1 MSTMPHHFLDNH
13 PKSFAKTIDENA
25 YSSIVDLVRQSCEK
39 FSDRPAFS
47 SFGQVLSYDEID
59 RKSDYVAAYLQT
71 DLGLTKGDRVALM
84 SPNIM
89 AFPVAMLGI
98 LKAGLIQVNVNP
110 LYTARELTHQLNDAD
125 TDTIII
131 YGGVTDVLAEMVDQT
146 SIKNIVIVNL
156 GDTTNGRLPSPE
168 VNEKFRNTIT
178 LNNVLERGKDLSF
191 TRPSLDLSDL
201 IFLQYT
207 GGTTGLSKG
216 AALTHGNLVANIMMY
231 DAVAGEITLDGKEVV
246 ITALPLYHIF
256 ALMVNFLSY
265 FKYGALNVL
274 IANPRD
280 MPSFVAE
287 LGKWKFSAISGV
299 NTLYNGLL
307 HTPGFADLDFDN
319 LKAAWGGGAAIQRV
333 VSDKWLE
340 YTGQHIKE
348 GYGLSETS
356 PILTLNP
363 LEIRHF
369 TETVGL
375 PMPSTEITLRDDKG
389 DIVEDGE
396 PGELWARGPQ
406 VMKGYW
412 RNPEANAE
420 VMTEDGFFKTGDVAI
435 LTEEGY
441 YKIVDRIKDMVLVS
455 GFNVYPTEIEN
466 VIAEMTDI
474 IEVAVIGVPDDKTG
488 ESVKAF
494 AVRSRDGLSGSE
506 VQNYCR
512 DNLAAYKV
520 PKYVEFIDE
529 LPKSTVGKILRRE
542 LRDL

>member
-1 MSTMPHHFLDNH
+1 MSTAHHFLDNQ
-13 PKSFAKTIDENA
+13 PQSFAKTIDEST
-25 YSSIVDLVRQSCEK
+25 YSSIVDLIEQSFTK
-39 FSDRPAFS
+39 FADRPAFS
-47 SFGQVLSYDEID
+47 SFGQVLTYAEIE
-59 RKSDYVAAYLQT
+59 RKSGYFAAYLQSQ
-71 DLGLTKGDRVALM
+71 LGLKKGDRVALM

-89 AFPVAMLGI
+89 AFPVVMLGI
-98 LKAGLIQVNVNP
+98 LRAGLVQVNVNP
-110 LYTARELTHQLNDAD
+110 LYTPRELTHQLNDAD

-131 YGGVTDVLAEMVDQT
+131 YGGVTDTLAEMIDQT
-146 SIKNIVIVNL
+146 SIKNVVIANL
-156 GDTTNGRLPSPE
+156 GDATNARLPSPE
-168 VNEKFRNTIT
+168 VNDRFKDTIT
-178 LNNVLERGKDLSF
+178 LNDVLVEGANFRF
-191 TRPSLDLSDL
+191 TAPKITLSDL
-201 IFLQYT
+201 LFLQYT

-216 AALTHGNLVANIMMY
+216 AALSHGNLVSNIMMY
-231 DAVAGEITLDGKEVV
+231 DSIASGITEEGKEIV

-256 ALMVNFLSY
+256 ALMVNFFSY
-265 FKYGALNVL
+265 FKFGALNVL

-280 MPSFVAE
+280 MPGFVAE

-340 YTGQHIKE
+340 LTGHHIKE

-363 LEIRHF
+363 LGVRHF
-369 TETVGL
+369 TDTVGL
-375 PMPSTEITLRDDKG
+375 PMPSTEITLRDPAG
-389 DIVEDGE
+389 NEVADGE

-420 VMTEDGFFKTGDVAI
+420 VMTEDDFFKTGDVAI
-435 LTEEGY
+435 LTKEGY

-466 VIAEMTDI
+466 IIAEI
-474 IEVAVIGVPDDKTG
+474 SGVVEVAVIGVPNEKTG

-494 AVRSRDGLSGSE
+494 VVKSRDGLSGSE
-506 VQNYCR
+506 VKIYCH

-520 PKYVEFIDE
+520 PKFVEFIDE

-542 LRDL
+542 LRNY

>member
-1 MSTMPHHFLDNH
+1 MSADKHYFIKNVPL
-13 PKSFAKTIDENA
+13 SFPEKIDEFA
-25 YSSIVDLVRQSCEK
+25 YSSLVDLVEQSFEK
-39 FSDRPAFS
+39 FSDKQAFS
-47 SFGQVLSYDEID
+47 SFGQLQTYAEID
-59 RKSDYVAAYLQT
+59 RKSRAVAAYLQKEI
-71 DLGLTKGDRVALM
+71 GLKKGDRVALM
-84 SPNIM
+84 APNIM
-89 AFPVAMLGI
+89 AFPIAMLGI
-98 LKAGLIQVNVNP
+98 IRLGLIQVNVNP
-110 LYTARELTHQLNDAD
+110 LYTDRELVHQLNDAD
-125 TDTIII
+125 TDTIFI
-131 YGGVTDVLAEMVDQT
+131 YGGVTDTLADMIDQT
-146 SIKNIVIVNL
+146 SIKNVVVANL
-156 GDTTNGRLPSPE
+156 GDGTNARMPSPPA
-168 VNEKFRNTIT
+168 NDRFLRTIT
-178 LNNVLERGKDLSF
+178 LNDVLQKYKGQDFDRPDISTDDL
-191 TRPSLDLSDL
+191 L
-201 IFLQYT
+201 FLQYT

-216 AALTHGNLVANIMMY
+216 AALTHGNLVSNIMMY
-231 DAVAGEITLDGKEVV
+231 DAVAGGITKDGEEIV

-256 ALMVNFLSY
+256 ALMVNFFSY
-265 FKYGALNVL
+265 FKYGALNVM

-280 MPSFVAE
+280 MPGFVAE

-307 HTPGFADLDFDN
+307 HTPGFAELDFDN

-333 VSDKWLE
+333 VSDKWMEL
-340 YTGQHIKE
+340 TGQHIKE

-363 LEIRHF
+363 LGLRHF

-375 PMPSTEITLRDDKG
+375 PMPSTDITLRDPSGKEVSQG
-389 DIVEDGE
+389 DA
-396 PGELWARGPQ
+396 GELWARGPQ

-412 RNPEANAE
+412 RNDEANAD
-420 VMTEDGFFKTGDVAI
+420 VMTKDGFFKTGDVAI
-435 LTEEGY
+435 LTDEGY

-466 VIAEMTDI
+466 VIAEI
-474 IEVAVIGVPDDKTG
+474 SGVVEVAVIGVPDSKTG

>member
-1 MSTMPHHFLDNH
+1 
-13 PKSFAKTIDENA
+13 
-25 YSSIVDLVRQSCEK
+25 
-39 FSDRPAFS
+39 
-47 SFGQVLSYDEID
+47 
-59 RKSDYVAAYLQT
+59 
-71 DLGLTKGDRVALM
+71 
-84 SPNIM
+84 M

-156 GDTTNGRLPSPE
+156 GDATNGRLPSPE
-168 VNEKFRNTIT
+168 VNEKYRDTIT

-191 TRPSLDLSDL
+191 TKPNLKLSDL

-216 AALTHGNLVANIMMY
+216 AALTHGNLVANIIMY

-280 MPSFVAE
+280 MPGFVAE
-287 LGKWKFSAISGV
+287 LDKWKFSAISGV

-307 HTPGFADLDFDN
+307 HTPGFAALDFDN

-340 YTGQHIKE
+340 FTGQHIKE

-356 PILTLNP
+356 PILTLNS

-375 PMPSTEITLRDDKG
+375 PMPSTEITLRDDRG
-389 DIVEDGE
+389 NIVKDGE
-396 PGELWARGPQ
+396 PGELWARGPPCL
-406 VMKGYW
+406 KGYW

-474 IEVAVIGVPDDKTG
+474 VEVAVIGVPDDKTG

-506 VQNYCR
+506 VQNYKPLNCHGNNFALLNQK
-512 DNLAAYKV
+512 DHHVSEQQTLS
-520 PKYVEFIDE
+520 
-529 LPKSTVGKILRRE
+529 LTRRFCHQARQ
-542 LRDL
+542 LLQPLQYRSFPQ

>member
-1 MSTMPHHFLDNH
+1 LVEQSY
-13 PKSFAKTIDENA
+13 KKFAE
-25 YSSIVDLVRQSCEK
+25 
-39 FSDRPAFS
+39 RPAFS
-47 SFGQVLSYDEID
+47 SFGQVLSYAEIE
-59 RKSDYVAAYLQT
+59 RKSGYVAAYLQT
-71 DLGLTKGDRVALM
+71 ELGLKKGDRVALM

-98 LKAGLIQVNVNP
+98 LKAGLVQVNVNP
-110 LYTARELTHQLNDAD
+110 LYTPRELTHQLNDAD

-131 YGGVTDVLAEMVDQT
+131 YGGVTDTLAEMIDKT
-146 SIKNIVIVNL
+146 SIKNVIIVNL
-156 GDTTNGRLPSPE
+156 GDATNGRLPSPE
-168 VNEKFRNTIT
+168 VNEKFRSTIT
-178 LNNVLERGKDLSF
+178 LNDVLEQGANLGF
-191 TRPSLDLSDL
+191 TKPTIDLSDL

-216 AALTHGNLVANIMMY
+216 AALSHGNLVSNIMMY
-231 DAVAGEITLDGKEVV
+231 DAVASEITVEGKEIV

-256 ALMVNFLSY
+256 ALMVNFFSY
-265 FKYGALNVL
+265 FKFGALNVM

-280 MPSFVAE
+280 MPEFVAE

-340 YTGQHIKE
+340 LTGQHIKE

-363 LEIRHF
+363 LGVRHF

-375 PMPSTEITLRDDKG
+375 PMPSTEITLRDDEG
-389 DIVEDGE
+389 NEVADGE
-396 PGELWARGPQ
+396 PGELWVRGPQ

-420 VMTEDGFFKTGDVAI
+420 SMTEDGFFKTGDVAI

-441 YKIVDRIKDMVLVS
+441 YKIVDRIKDMALVS

-466 VIAEMTDI
+466 IIAEI
-474 IEVAVIGVPDDKTG
+474 PGIVEVAVIGVPDEKTG
-488 ESVKAF
+488 EAVKAF
-494 AVRSRDGLSGSE
+494 VVRSRDDLSGSE
-506 VQNYCR
+506 VQIYCHS
-512 DNLAAYKV
+512 NLAAYKV

-542 LRDL
+542 LRNF

>member
-1 MSTMPHHFLDNH
+1 MSNAEHHFLDNQ

-25 YSSIVDLVRQSCEK
+25 YSSIVDLVEQSYKK
-39 FSDRPAFS
+39 FAERPAFS
-47 SFGQVLSYDEID
+47 SFGQVLSYAEIE
-59 RKSDYVAAYLQT
+59 RKSGYVAAYLQT
-71 DLGLTKGDRVALM
+71 ELGLKKGDRVALM

-98 LKAGLIQVNVNP
+98 LKAGLVQVNVNP
-110 LYTARELTHQLNDAD
+110 LYTPRELTHQLNDAD

-131 YGGVTDVLAEMVDQT
+131 YGGVTDTLAEMIDKT
-146 SIKNIVIVNL
+146 SIKNVIIVNL
-156 GDTTNGRLPSPE
+156 GDATNGRLPSPE
-168 VNEKFRNTIT
+168 VNEKFRSTIT
-178 LNNVLERGKDLSF
+178 LNDVLEQGANLGF
-191 TRPSLDLSDL
+191 TKPTIDLSDL

-216 AALTHGNLVANIMMY
+216 AALSHGNLVSNIMMY
-231 DAVAGEITLDGKEVV
+231 DAVASEITVEGKEIV

-256 ALMVNFLSY
+256 ALMVNFFSY
-265 FKYGALNVL
+265 FKFGALNVM

-280 MPSFVAE
+280 MPEFVAE

-340 YTGQHIKE
+340 LTGQHIKE

-363 LEIRHF
+363 LGVRHF

-375 PMPSTEITLRDDKG
+375 PMPSTEITLRDDEG
-389 DIVEDGE
+389 NEVADGE
-396 PGELWARGPQ
+396 PGELWVRGPQ

-420 VMTEDGFFKTGDVAI
+420 SMTEDGFFKTGDVAI

-441 YKIVDRIKDMVLVS
+441 YKIVDRIKDMALVS

-466 VIAEMTDI
+466 IIAEI
-474 IEVAVIGVPDDKTG
+474 PGIVEVAVIGVPDEKTG
-488 ESVKAF
+488 EAVKAF
-494 AVRSRDGLSGSE
+494 VVRSRDDLSGSE
-506 VQNYCR
+506 VQIYCHS
-512 DNLAAYKV
+512 NLAAYKV

-542 LRDL
+542 LRNF

>member
-1 MSTMPHHFLDNH
+1 MSTAHHFLDNQ
-13 PKSFAKTIDENA
+13 PQSFAKTIDESA
-25 YSSIVDLVRQSCEK
+25 YSSIVDLIEQSFTK
-39 FSDRPAFS
+39 FADRPAFS
-47 SFGQVLSYDEID
+47 SFGQVLTYAEIE
-59 RKSDYVAAYLQT
+59 RKSGYFAAYLQSQ
-71 DLGLTKGDRVALM
+71 LGLKKGDRVALM

-89 AFPVAMLGI
+89 AFPVVMLGI
-98 LKAGLIQVNVNP
+98 LRAGLVQVNVNP
-110 LYTARELTHQLNDAD
+110 LYTPRELTHQLNDAD

-131 YGGVTDVLAEMVDQT
+131 YGGVTDTLAEMIDQT
-146 SIKNIVIVNL
+146 SIKNVVIANL
-156 GDTTNGRLPSPE
+156 GDATNARLPSPE
-168 VNEKFRNTIT
+168 VNDRFKDTIT
-178 LNNVLERGKDLSF
+178 LNDVLVEGANFRF
-191 TRPSLDLSDL
+191 TAPKITLSDL
-201 IFLQYT
+201 LFLQYT

-216 AALTHGNLVANIMMY
+216 AALSHGNLVSNIMMY
-231 DAVAGEITLDGKEVV
+231 DSIASGITEEGKEIV

-256 ALMVNFLSY
+256 ALMVNFFSY
-265 FKYGALNVL
+265 FKFGALNVL

-280 MPSFVAE
+280 MPGFVAE

-340 YTGQHIKE
+340 LTGQHIKE

-363 LEIRHF
+363 LGVRHF
-369 TETVGL
+369 TDTVGL
-375 PMPSTEITLRDDKG
+375 PMPSTEITLRDPAG
-389 DIVEDGE
+389 NEVADGE

-420 VMTEDGFFKTGDVAI
+420 VMTEDDFFKTGDVAI
-435 LTEEGY
+435 LTKEGY

-466 VIAEMTDI
+466 IIAEI
-474 IEVAVIGVPDDKTG
+474 SGVVEVAVIGVPNEKTG

-494 AVRSRDGLSGSE
+494 VVKSRDGLSGSE
-506 VQNYCR
+506 VKIYCH

-520 PKYVEFIDE
+520 PKFVEFIDE

-542 LRDL
+542 LRNY

>member
-1 MSTMPHHFLDNH
+1 MSTAHHFLDNQ
-13 PKSFAKTIDENA
+13 PQSFAKTIDEST
-25 YSSIVDLVRQSCEK
+25 YSSIVDLIEQSFTK
-39 FSDRPAFS
+39 FADRPAFS
-47 SFGQVLSYDEID
+47 SFGQVLTYAEIE
-59 RKSDYVAAYLQT
+59 RKSGYFAAYLQSQ
-71 DLGLTKGDRVALM
+71 LGLKKGDRVALM

-89 AFPVAMLGI
+89 AFPVVMLGI
-98 LKAGLIQVNVNP
+98 LRAGLVQVNVNP
-110 LYTARELTHQLNDAD
+110 LYTPRELTHQLNDAD

-131 YGGVTDVLAEMVDQT
+131 YGGVTDTLAEMIDQT
-146 SIKNIVIVNL
+146 SIKNVVIANL
-156 GDTTNGRLPSPE
+156 GDATNARLPSPE
-168 VNEKFRNTIT
+168 VNDRFKDTIT
-178 LNNVLERGKDLSF
+178 LNDVLVEGANFRF
-191 TRPSLDLSDL
+191 TAPKITLSDL
-201 IFLQYT
+201 LFLQYT

-216 AALTHGNLVANIMMY
+216 AALSHGNLVSNIMMY
-231 DAVAGEITLDGKEVV
+231 DSIASGITEEGKEIV

-256 ALMVNFLSY
+256 ALMVNFFSY
-265 FKYGALNVL
+265 FKFGALNVL

-280 MPSFVAE
+280 MPGFVAE

-340 YTGQHIKE
+340 LTGQHIKE

-363 LEIRHF
+363 LGVRHF
-369 TETVGL
+369 TDTVGL
-375 PMPSTEITLRDDKG
+375 PMPSTEITLRDPAG
-389 DIVEDGE
+389 NEVADGE

-420 VMTEDGFFKTGDVAI
+420 VMTEDDFFKTGDVAI
-435 LTEEGY
+435 LTKEGY

-466 VIAEMTDI
+466 IIAEI
-474 IEVAVIGVPDDKTG
+474 SGVVEVAVIGVPNEKTG

-494 AVRSRDGLSGSE
+494 VVKSRDGLSGSE
-506 VQNYCR
+506 VKIYCH

-520 PKYVEFIDE
+520 PKFVEFIDE

-542 LRDL
+542 LRNY

>member
-1 MSTMPHHFLDNH
+1 
-13 PKSFAKTIDENA
+13 
-25 YSSIVDLVRQSCEK
+25 
-39 FSDRPAFS
+39 
-47 SFGQVLSYDEID
+47 
-59 RKSDYVAAYLQT
+59 
-71 DLGLTKGDRVALM
+71 
-84 SPNIM
+84 
-89 AFPVAMLGI
+89 
-98 LKAGLIQVNVNP
+98 
-110 LYTARELTHQLNDAD
+110 
-125 TDTIII
+125 
-131 YGGVTDVLAEMVDQT
+131 
-146 SIKNIVIVNL
+146 L
-156 GDTTNGRLPSPE
+156 GDATNGRLPSPK
-168 VNEKFRNTIT
+168 VNDRFKDTIT
-178 LNNVLERGKDLSF
+178 LNDVLEQGATLSF
-191 TRPSLDLSDL
+191 KKPSVDLSDL

-216 AALTHGNLVANIMMY
+216 AALSHGNLVSNIMMY
-231 DAVAGEITLDGKEVV
+231 DAVAGEITLEGREIV

-256 ALMVNFLSY
+256 ALMVNFLAY

-280 MPSFVAE
+280 LQGFVTE

-307 HTPGFADLDFDN
+307 HTPSFADLNFDN
-319 LKAAWGGGAAIQRV
+319 LKVAWGGGAAIQRV

-340 YTGQHIKE
+340 LTGQHIKE

-356 PILTLNP
+356 PILTINP
-363 LEIRHF
+363 LGVRHF

-375 PMPSTEITLRDDKG
+375 PVPSTEITLRDTKG
-389 DIVEDGE
+389 NEVLDGE

-406 VMKGYW
+406 VMNGYW

-420 VMTEDGFFKTGDVAI
+420 VMTEDGFFKTGDIAI

-466 VIAEMTDI
+466 VIAEI
-474 IEVAVIGVPDDKTG
+474 PGIVEVAVIGVPNDKTG

-494 AVRSRDGLSGSE
+494 VVRSIDGLSGQE
-506 VQNYCR
+506 VRDYCR

-520 PKYVEFIDE
+520 PKHVEFIDE

-542 LRDL
+542 LRNL

>member
-1 MSTMPHHFLDNH
+1 MSTTTHHFLNNQ
-13 PKSFAKTIDENA
+13 PASFPKTIDESA
-25 YSSIVDLVRQSCEK
+25 YDSIVDLVEQSFRK

-47 SFGQVLSYDEID
+47 SFGQVLTYAEIE
-59 RKSDYVAAYLQT
+59 RKSGYVAAYLQT
-71 DLGLTKGDRVALM
+71 KLGLKKGDRVALM

-89 AFPVAMLGI
+89 AFPVIMLGI
-98 LKAGLIQVNVNP
+98 LKAGLVQVNVNP
-110 LYTARELTHQLNDAD
+110 LYTPRELTHQLNDAD
-125 TDTIII
+125 TETIFI
-131 YGGVTDVLAEMVDQT
+131 YGGVSDTLAEMIDQT
-146 SIKNIVIVNL
+146 SIKNVIIANL
-156 GDTTNGRLPSPE
+156 GDATSARLPSSE
-168 VNEKFRNTIT
+168 VNDRFKGAMT
-178 LNNVLERGKDLSF
+178 LNNVLKQGVDLSF
-191 TRPSLDLSDL
+191 SKPTITLSDL
-201 IFLQYT
+201 LFLQYT

-231 DAVAGEITLDGKEVV
+231 DAVASEITTEGKEIV

-256 ALMVNFLSY
+256 ALMVNFFSY
-265 FKYGALNVL
+265 FKFGALNVL

-280 MPSFVAE
+280 MPGFVAE

-340 YTGQHIKE
+340 LTGQHIKE

-363 LEIRHF
+363 LGVRHF

-375 PMPSTEITLRDDKG
+375 PMPSTEITLRDPQG
-389 DIVEDGE
+389 NEVADGE

-435 LTEEGY
+435 LTKEGY

-466 VIAEMTDI
+466 VIAEIPDI
-474 IEVAVIGVPDDKTG
+474 VEVAVIGVADDKTG
-488 ESVKAF
+488 EAVKAF
-494 AVRSRDGLSGSE
+494 VVKSREGLSGSE
-506 VQNYCR
+506 VQNYCH

-542 LRDL
+542 LRNL

>member
-1 MSTMPHHFLDNH
+1 MSNAEHHFLDNQ

-25 YSSIVDLVRQSCEK
+25 YSSIVDLVEQSYKK
-39 FSDRPAFS
+39 FAERPAFS
-47 SFGQVLSYDEID
+47 SFGQVLSYAEIE
-59 RKSDYVAAYLQT
+59 RKSGYVAAYLQT
-71 DLGLTKGDRVALM
+71 ELGLKKGDRVALM

-98 LKAGLIQVNVNP
+98 LKAGLVQVNVNP
-110 LYTARELTHQLNDAD
+110 LYTPRELTHQLNDAD

-131 YGGVTDVLAEMVDQT
+131 YGGVTDTLAEMIDKT
-146 SIKNIVIVNL
+146 SIKNVIIVNL
-156 GDTTNGRLPSPE
+156 GDATNGRLPSPE
-168 VNEKFRNTIT
+168 VNEKFRSTIT
-178 LNNVLERGKDLSF
+178 LNDVLEQGANLGF
-191 TRPSLDLSDL
+191 TKPTIDLSDL

-216 AALTHGNLVANIMMY
+216 AALSHGNLVSNIMMY
-231 DAVAGEITLDGKEVV
+231 DAVASEITVEGKEIV

-256 ALMVNFLSY
+256 ALMVNFFSY
-265 FKYGALNVL
+265 FKFGALNVM

-280 MPSFVAE
+280 MPEFVAE

-340 YTGQHIKE
+340 LTGQHIKE

-363 LEIRHF
+363 LGVRHF

-375 PMPSTEITLRDDKG
+375 PMPSTEITLRDDEG
-389 DIVEDGE
+389 NEVADGE
-396 PGELWARGPQ
+396 PGELWVRGPQ

-420 VMTEDGFFKTGDVAI
+420 SMTEDSFFKTGDVAI

-441 YKIVDRIKDMVLVS
+441 YKIVDRIKDMALVS

-466 VIAEMTDI
+466 IIAEI
-474 IEVAVIGVPDDKTG
+474 PGIVEVAVIGVPDEKTG
-488 ESVKAF
+488 EAVKAF
-494 AVRSRDGLSGSE
+494 VVRSRDDLSGSE
-506 VQNYCR
+506 VQIYCHS
-512 DNLAAYKV
+512 NLAAYKV

-542 LRDL
+542 LRNF

>member
-1 MSTMPHHFLDNH
+1 MSTEAHHFLDNQ
-13 PKSFAKTIDENA
+13 PQSFAKTIDESA
-25 YSSIVDLVRQSCEK
+25 YSSIVDLIEQSFTK
-39 FSDRPAFS
+39 FADRPAFS
-47 SFGQVLSYDEID
+47 SFGQVLTYAEIE
-59 RKSDYVAAYLQT
+59 RKSGYVAAYLQSQ
-71 DLGLTKGDRVALM
+71 LGLKKGDRVALM

-89 AFPVAMLGI
+89 AFPVVMLGI
-98 LKAGLIQVNVNP
+98 LRAGLVQVNVNP
-110 LYTARELTHQLNDAD
+110 LYTPRELTHQLNDAD

-131 YGGVTDVLAEMVDQT
+131 YGGVTDTLAEMIDQT
-146 SIKNIVIVNL
+146 SINNVVIANL
-156 GDTTNGRLPSPE
+156 GDATNARLPSPE
-168 VNEKFRNTIT
+168 VNDRFKDTIT
-178 LNNVLERGKDLSF
+178 LNDVLKLGANLSF
-191 TRPSLDLSDL
+191 TVPKITLSDL
-201 IFLQYT
+201 LFLQYT

-216 AALTHGNLVANIMMY
+216 AALTHGNLVSNIMMY
-231 DAVAGEITLDGKEVV
+231 DSIAGDITEEGKEIV

-256 ALMVNFLSY
+256 ALMVNFFSY
-265 FKYGALNVL
+265 FKFGALNVL

-280 MPSFVAE
+280 MPGFVAE

-340 YTGQHIKE
+340 LTGQHIKE

-363 LEIRHF
+363 LGVRHF
-369 TETVGL
+369 TDTVGL
-375 PMPSTEITLRDDKG
+375 PMPSTEITLRDPAG
-389 DIVEDGE
+389 NEVADGE

-412 RNPEANAE
+412 RNPQANAE
-420 VMTEDGFFKTGDVAI
+420 SMTEDGFFKTGDVAI

-466 VIAEMTDI
+466 IIAEI
-474 IEVAVIGVPDDKTG
+474 PGVVEVAVIGAPNEKTG
-488 ESVKAF
+488 EAVKAF
-494 AVRSRDGLSGSE
+494 VVKSRDGLSGSE
-506 VQNYCR
+506 VQIYCHE
-512 DNLAAYKV
+512 NLAAYKV
-520 PKYVEFIDE
+520 PKFVEFIDE

-542 LRDL
+542 LRNY

>member
-1 MSTMPHHFLDNH
+1 MSTAHHFLDNQ
-13 PKSFAKTIDENA
+13 PQSFAKTIDESA
-25 YSSIVDLVRQSCEK
+25 YSSIVDLIEQSFTK
-39 FSDRPAFS
+39 FADRPAFS
-47 SFGQVLSYDEID
+47 SFGQVLTYAEIE
-59 RKSDYVAAYLQT
+59 RKSGYFAAYLQSQ
-71 DLGLTKGDRVALM
+71 LGLKKGDRVALM

-89 AFPVAMLGI
+89 AFPVVMLGI
-98 LKAGLIQVNVNP
+98 LRAGLVQVNVNP
-110 LYTARELTHQLNDAD
+110 LYTPRELTHQLNDAD

-131 YGGVTDVLAEMVDQT
+131 YGGVTDTLAEMIDQT
-146 SIKNIVIVNL
+146 SIKNVVIANL
-156 GDTTNGRLPSPE
+156 GDATNARLPSPE
-168 VNEKFRNTIT
+168 VNDRFKDTIT
-178 LNNVLERGKDLSF
+178 LNDVLVEGANFRF
-191 TRPSLDLSDL
+191 TAPKITLSDL
-201 IFLQYT
+201 LFLQYT

-216 AALTHGNLVANIMMY
+216 AALSHGNLVSNIMMY
-231 DAVAGEITLDGKEVV
+231 DSIASGITEEGKEIV

-256 ALMVNFLSY
+256 ALMVNFFSY
-265 FKYGALNVL
+265 FKFGALNVM

-280 MPSFVAE
+280 MPGFVAE

-340 YTGQHIKE
+340 LTGQHIKE

-363 LEIRHF
+363 LGVRHF

-375 PMPSTEITLRDDKG
+375 PMPSTEITLRDG
-389 DIVEDGE
+389 EGNEVVNGE

-435 LTEEGY
+435 LTKEGY

-466 VIAEMTDI
+466 IIAEI
-474 IEVAVIGVPDDKTG
+474 SGVVEVAVIGVPNEKTG

-494 AVRSRDGLSGSE
+494 VVKSRDGLSGSE
-506 VQNYCR
+506 VKIYCH

-520 PKYVEFIDE
+520 PKFVEFIDE

-542 LRDL
+542 LRNF